1 MIRQV
6 QLPGRWVS
14 AILLDHL
21 LLQGGNPLVPWVD
34 GVEFRISPGCSLL
47 LDAVIR
53 LLAYAN
59 QMSAAGR
66 RVHLVFEA
74 GRQGTM
80 GYLDRMGF
88 FDHLDERVEV
98 DPGRPLVSGA
108 DAYRGANGGL
118 VEIAAI
124 RRGALDLD
132 LPGEL
137 TDTLKNACAG
147 RPDAAGLGEAAFTIF
162 SELIGNVHDHSDTV
176 LDGFVALQVYQ
187 RGNKVAVVVSDSGRG
202 LVQTLRPELERR
214 EPRYAQVD
222 DVNLLVELFQDGLS
236 RHADTKHGHG
246 LSDCAGKAIRFGAGL
261 EVRLAMQN
269 VRLVPSG
276 ASYRPTPVNMAY
288 TTTGLTHIAGT
299 HIAFDFKLAP

>member
-1 MIRQV
+1 MVRQV
-6 QLPGRWVS
+6 ELPGRWVS

-21 LLQGGNPLVPWVD
+21 LLQGGPAISGTDVL
-34 GVEFRISPGCSLL
+34 EFRITPGCSLL

-66 RVHLVFEA
+66 RVRLVFEG
-74 GRQGTM
+74 GRHGTM

-88 FDHLDERVEV
+88 FDHLDRRVDVE
-98 DPGRPLVSGA
+98 PPRPLVSGA
-108 DAYRGANGGL
+108 EAYRGANGGL

-124 RRGALDLD
+124 RSGARDLD

-137 TDTLKNACAG
+137 TDTLTNACAG
-147 RPDAAGLGEAAFTIF
+147 RPDAARLGQAAFTIF
-162 SELIGNVHDHSDTV
+162 SELIGNVHDHSDTR

-214 EPRYAQVD
+214 EPRYARID
-222 DVNLLVELFQDGLS
+222 DVNLLVEMFRDGLS
-236 RHADTKHGHG
+236 RHADRKHGHG
-246 LSDCAGKAIRFGAGL
+246 LSDCAAKAIRFEAGL
-261 EVRLAMQN
+261 EVRLATQN

-276 ASYRPTPVNMAY
+276 AGYSPSSLNMAY

-299 HIAFDFKLAP
+299 HIAFDFRLAP